1 MTSVLISG
9 ASIAGP
15 ALASWLRRYG
25 FEVTVIERAAELRSG
40 GQNVDVRG
48 AGREVARRMGLEDAI
63 RAATTG
69 EAGVRFVDA
78 DDHTIASFAAG
89 SSDSDGPTA
98 ELEILRGDL
107 ARLLVEQTAAD
118 VEYVYG
124 DHITDLEDDGT
135 TVQVGFEHGAARS
148 FDLVVAADGIRS
160 STRALVLGDEPVV
173 KPLGMYTAY
182 LTIPRTASDS
192 AWARWFNAPGG
203 RTSTLRP
210 DNVGTTRATLS
221 FMSGPRGYERWDSA
235 GQRDVLRKRFAG
247 VGWEVPRI
255 LDALDGTEVYFEA
268 ISQVQA
274 PHWSVGRTAV
284 LGDAAYCASPISGM
298 GTSLALAGAYVLAG
312 ELATRSDHVSAFAA
326 YESIMRPYVDQAQQL
341 PPGTPRLANPH
352 TRAGIAGFNAILRIA
367 STKLAQ
373 RVARKAFSP
382 KAERIE
388 LPTYRPVTA
397 PTA

>member
-15 ALASWLRRYG
+15 ALASWLHRYG
-25 FEVTVIERAAELRSG
+25 FEVTVIERADELRAG

-78 DDHTIASFAAG
+78 GDRTIASFTAG
-89 SSDSDGPTA
+89 TSDSDGPTA

-107 ARLLVEQTAAD
+107 ARLLVEQTASD
-118 VEYVYG
+118 VEYVFG
-124 DHITDLEDDGT
+124 DHITDLDDDGT
-135 TVQVGFEHGAARS
+135 RVLVGFAHGAARS

-173 KPLGMYTAY
+173 TPLGMYTAY
-182 LTIPRTASDS
+182 LTIPRTETDT

-221 FMSGPRGYERWDSA
+221 FMSQPRGYERWDSA
-235 GQRDVLRKRFAG
+235 GSGRAPAAVRRRGLGGAADPRRARRVGRLLRGDLPGAGPALVLRA
-247 VGWEVPRI
+247 
-255 LDALDGTEVYFEA
+255 Y
-268 ISQVQA
+268 
-274 PHWSVGRTAV
+274 GR
-284 LGDAAYCASPISGM
+284 
-298 GTSLALAGAYVLAG
+298 
-312 ELATRSDHVSAFAA
+312 
-326 YESIMRPYVDQAQQL
+326 
-341 PPGTPRLANPH
+341 
-352 TRAGIAGFNAILRIA
+352 
-367 STKLAQ
+367 
-373 RVARKAFSP
+373 AR
-382 KAERIE
+382 
-388 LPTYRPVTA
+388 
-397 PTA
+397 

>member
-15 ALASWLRRYG
+15 ALASWLHRYG

-78 DDHTIASFAAG
+78 DDRTIASFAAG

-118 VEYVYG
+118 VAYVFG
-124 DHITDLEDDGT
+124 DHITGLDDDGT
-135 TVQVGFEHGAARS
+135 RVQVSFAHGAARS

-173 KPLGMYTAY
+173 TPLGMYTAY
-182 LTIPRTASDS
+182 LTIPRAESDT
-192 AWARWFNAPGG
+192 AWARWFNAPRG

-221 FMSGPRGYERWDSA
+221 FMSEPRGYERWDSA
-235 GQRDVLRKRFAG
+235 GQRDVLRQRFAG

-255 LDALDGTEVYFEA
+255 LDALDGSEVYFEA
-268 ISQVQA
+268 ISQVRA
-274 PHWSVGRTAV
+274 PRWSSGRTAV

-312 ELATRSDHVSAFAA
+312 ELATRDDHRSAFAA

-341 PPGTPRLANPH
+341 PPGTPRLANPR
-352 TRAGIAGFNAILRIA
+352 TRAGIAGFNTLVRVA
-367 STKLAQ
+367 STKVVQ
-373 RVARKAFSP
+373 RIARKVFSP

-388 LPTYRPVTA
+388 LPTYRPATA
-397 PTA
+397 HTG

>member
-1 MTSVLISG
+1 MTTVLISG

-15 ALASWLRRYG
+15 ALASWLHRYG
-25 FEVTVIERAAELRSG
+25 FEVTVIERSVGLRSG

-69 EAGVRFVDA
+69 EAGVRFVAA
-78 DDHTIASFAAG
+78 DDRTIASFAAG

-107 ARLLVEQTAAD
+107 ARLLVETASE
-118 VEYVYG
+118 VEYVFG
-124 DHITDLEDDGT
+124 DHIVGLDDDGT
-135 TVQVGFEHGAARS
+135 RVKVAFAHGGPRS

-173 KPLGMYTAY
+173 KPLGMYAAY
-182 LTIPRTASDS
+182 LTIPRTATDT

-221 FMSGPRGYERWDSA
+221 FMSEPRGYERWDSA
-235 GQRDVLRKRFAG
+235 GQRDVLRQRFSG

-255 LDALDGTEVYFEA
+255 LDALDGSDVYFET

-274 PHWSVGRTAV
+274 PRWSSGRTAV

-312 ELATRSDHVSAFAA
+312 ELATRSDHVIAFAA

-341 PPGTPRLANPH
+341 PPGTPRLANPR
-352 TRAGIAGFNAILRIA
+352 TRAGIAGFNTILRIA
-367 STKLAQ
+367 STKIVQ
-373 RVARKAFSP
+373 RVARKVFSP

-388 LPTYRPVTA
+388 LPTYHPVTA
-397 PTA
+397 LTP